1 MERLHMNEVRELI
14 YRFRKKEGNR
24 TIARAMNMSKNTV
37 KKYRRK
43 AAEHGFL
50 DPEKPLPS
58 IEELAEV
65 MISPQHPPHM
75 RSTVEPYDEFV
86 RKCLNDEVEMQA
98 IYQRL
103 QENYSY
109 QGSYSSVRRFVNR
122 IRPKEPEAVC
132 RIETSPGEEA
142 QVDFGSAGLQWDG
155 KTGKR
160 RKTWI
165 FVMTLSWSRHQYV
178 EFVFD
183 QSIPTWV
190 ACHERAFAWFGGVV
204 QRVVVDNLKAA
215 VLKTDL
221 HDPVLGEPYRR
232 LAQHYGFVISPNR
245 VGTPQ
250 HKGKVE
256 SGVHYVK
263 RNFLAGQTFA
273 DVQAMNERVKGWIT
287 ETAGQRI
294 HGTTK
299 EAPLGRF
306 HRSER
311 DALQPLPITPFDL
324 AATYHAK
331 VHRDCHVHIDDRH
344 YSVPCRLIG
353 RKVEVYI
360 GQRIVEVYCKN
371 KLVTTHPVVKE
382 KGGWST
388 RMEHYPESKR
398 EWMENPPERCQ
409 ERAQA
414 IGECCAQVVE
424 SLLGDRVQDRL
435 RSVQSLLRLSGKVGA
450 ERLEKACRRAQHY
463 GDPSY
468 RRVKSILNA
477 GLDNQPIER
486 DDPKV
491 IALASYRF
499 ARSASSFFGKGV
511 PSC

>member
-43 AAEHGFL
+43 AIEHGFL

-65 MISPQHPPHM
+65 MIPLQHPPHM

-103 QENYSY
+103 QENYNY
-109 QGSYSSVRRFVNR
+109 EGGYSSVRRFVNR

-160 RKTWI
+160 RKTWL

-190 ACHERAFAWFGGVV
+190 ACHERAFAWFGGGVK
-204 QRVVVDNLKAA
+204 RVVVDNLKAA
-215 VLKTDL
+215 VLKADL
-221 HDPVLGEPYRR
+221 HDPILGEPYRR

-273 DVQAMNERVKGWIT
+273 DVQAMNERVKRWIT

-299 EAPLGRF
+299 EAPLARF
-306 HRSER
+306 HRMER
-311 DALQPLPITPFDL
+311 DALQPLPTTLFDL
-324 AATYHAK
+324 AATYYAK

-344 YSVPCRLIG
+344 YSVPYHLIG
-353 RKVEVYI
+353 RKVEVYV
-360 GQRIVEVYCKN
+360 GQRIVEIYCRN
-371 KLVTTHPVVKE
+371 ELVTTEGSNNVIPLHHPSRGE
-382 KGGWST
+382 G
-388 RMEHYPESKR
+388 
-398 EWMENPPERCQ
+398 ER
-409 ERAQA
+409 
-414 IGECCAQVVE
+414 
-424 SLLGDRVQDRL
+424 RL
-435 RSVQSLLRLSGKVGA
+435 VDSDGTLSGIEAGVDGESAGA
-450 ERLEKACRRAQHY
+450 LPGAGPGH
-463 GDPSY
+463 
-468 RRVKSILNA
+468 RRVLRPSGGILAGRSGTGSFAQCAIATAFERSSGCGALGKSLSA
-477 GLDNQPIER
+477 RP
-486 DDPKV
+486 
-491 IALASYRF
+491 ALR
-499 ARSASSFFGKGV
+499 
-511 PSC
+511 